1 MAKKERDQNNYRTA
15 EAALAVLF
23 CHCASMEE
31 VTIGDFKAIV
41 SRVCLLMDE
50 AVEKAGKG
58 K

>member
-1 MAKKERDQNNYRTA
+1 MAKKETDLNNYKTA
-15 EAALAVLF
+15 EAALAIMF

-41 SRVCLLMDE
+41 SRVCLLMDA
-50 AVEKAGKG
+50 AVEKAGKE